1 VTHRSKSSAFAG
13 PGPGSGGASVPS
25 LPKTFSVSSPSSAP
39 PPTGWSGVVLAGV
52 EVEIAK
58 YIGPVAKVLVRRAAK
73 EHKDLESLVGSL
85 MPAIDDLKERS
96 AFARAVL
103 GKPMTT
109 PLRGVSRPAET
120 TAPPATRPGE
130 LLSAADLE
138 RATKVLIGYI
148 GPIGKVVAKRAAT
161 EGVSR
166 RDFFAK
172 VAGSL
177 DSDATRERFMREA
190 GFVEV

>member
-1 VTHRSKSSAFAG
+1 
-13 PGPGSGGASVPS
+13 
-25 LPKTFSVSSPSSAP
+25 
-39 PPTGWSGVVLAGV
+39 
-52 EVEIAK
+52 
-58 YIGPVAKVLVRRAAK
+58 PVAKVLVRRAAK
-73 EHKDLESLVGSL
+73 EHKDLESLVGAL
-85 MPAIDDLKERS
+85 MPAIDDPKERS
-96 AFARAVL
+96 AFARAVI

-109 PLRGVSRPAET
+109 PLRGLKSNDG
-120 TAPPATRPGE
+120 TASPGTRPGDA
-130 LLSAADLE
+130 LSAAELD
-138 RATKVLIGYI
+138 RATKLLIGYI

-177 DSDATRERFMREA
+177 DNDAVRERFMRDA